1 MADEKVEAPVAGFID
16 QSGGKNTFEIDF
28 GALKAKAAEILNAA
42 PETVVEKPVPVAP
55 VVPDP
60 TVVKVKGASDG
71 QEPASKPAEAV
82 VAKPAEPEVVDPA
95 EATPQELSQLDDTAL
110 VSVPVDGVDTTMTWK
125 EAKAGFSR
133 TAKFTQS
140 MQKLAQEKSDF
151 ASEKSALTKL
161 REERA
166 GLENFL
172 TNKDALVKYV
182 LKEFGPDTFQV
193 TEIPQGTNPDEI
205 VTYREAHEIANRS
218 AQTFQQQLDAVQK
231 TVGDRIAAATLEI
244 ENRQETAKHAVV
256 MASTLAGIFAS
267 NPVLK
272 SIPNAED
279 LIRFEV
285 AKLRPET
292 QEAAVQAFKD
302 VSQGMVEDI
311 GKHFA
316 AQNKIAKV
324 AAVKAKLE
332 SKSIEPAGG
341 SAPQIEPANFKNPDG
356 TVNWNKVRD
365 MARSAA

>member
-1 MADEKVEAPVAGFID
+1 MADEKVEAPVSGFID

-28 GALKAKAAEILNAA
+28 SALKAKAAEILNAA
-42 PETVVEKPVPVAP
+42 PDVPVVEKPVVPVAP
-55 VVPDP
+55 VIPDP

-71 QEPASKPAEAV
+71 QEPAVV

-95 EATPQELSQLDDTAL
+95 EATPQELSQLDDAAL

-182 LKEFGPDTFQV
+182 LKEFGPDTFQAA
-193 TEIPQGTNPDEI
+193 EIPQGTNPDEI
-205 VTYREAHEIANRS
+205 VTYREAQEIANRS
-218 AQTFQQQLDAVQK
+218 SQTFQQQLDAVQK

-256 MASTLAGIFAS
+256 MASTLAGIFTA

-341 SAPQIEPANFKNPDG
+341 SAPQIEPANFKNADG

-365 MARSAA
+365 MARNAA